1 VHRARSRSCIAA
13 LTLGCVACRHNVTW
27 GADVPV
33 FFDYDPLDTGGLVEI
48 LASRGAEMKPAAR
61 EYLLNFLQ
69 GQRAGEAMERP
80 PSIYD
85 MWMQPSEADEYKAT
99 VHNTGMGPTGKK
111 PAGSTDARM

>member
-1 VHRARSRSCIAA
+1 
-13 LTLGCVACRHNVTW
+13 VTW

-48 LASRGAEMKPAAR
+48 LASHGAEIKPAAR
-61 EYLLNFLQ
+61 EYLLNFLE
-69 GQRAGEAMERP
+69 GQRRGEAMERP

-85 MWMQPSEADEYKAT
+85 MWMQPSEVDEYKAT

-111 PAGSTDARM
+111 PASSGGARL